1 MDIRADAAAS
11 VRRSGYGY
19 LVMPVADDA
28 FAPMGS
34 DMLRHAEAWR
44 VEVVGRSGNLYLFR
58 IQGD

>member
-1 MDIRADAAAS
+1 
-11 VRRSGYGY
+11 
-19 LVMPVADDA
+19 MPVADDA